1 MSKPTDDLGAIGWA
15 QLSDEDVVSLFLTAF
30 DGDVSSVHI
39 IDERFKGPIVMLLKG
54 GATLEGTLVGY
65 NGHSVNIREADG
77 TVTHLKKSE
86 VQAIRR
92 PKIK

>member
-1 MSKPTDDLGAIGWA
+1 
-15 QLSDEDVVSLFLTAF
+15 
-30 DGDVSSVHI
+30 
-39 IDERFKGPIVMLLKG
+39 MLLKG

-65 NGHSVNIREADG
+65 TGHSVNIREADG